1 MWRVSGLRRVES
13 DFVSGGLK
21 CAGWL
26 YLPEVK
32 KPPVVVMAHGF
43 AAERSF
49 QLTAFAERF
58 CREGMAVFLFDYRH
72 FGDSEGRPRNLVSVK
87 KQLEDWRNALKHVR
101 SLEEVDGERIALWGT
116 SFSGG
121 HVLVTAAQD
130 QNVSAVVAQVP
141 FVDGLATAS
150 LLGLR
155 FIIKAAFHGTADTL
169 ASLFGRV
176 HHVPVVADPDRFAVM
191 NTPGSKDGYLSLIPE
206 GSSWKNECPARILLS
221 IPFYRPVRYAP
232 RIKCPV
238 LIVYAEKDTLI
249 PPRAVRKTASKIRNV
264 KVIGFDVGHFDVY
277 FDPVFSETTKI
288 EAEFLKENLQEKR
301 S

>member
-1 MWRVSGLRRVES
+1 MRRVES

-26 YLPEVK
+26 YLPEAK

-49 QLTAFAERF
+49 RLTVFAERF
-58 CREGMAVFLFDYRH
+58 CSEGMAVFLFDYRH
-72 FGDSEGRPRNLVSVK
+72 FGNSEGRPRNLVSVK
-87 KQLEDWRNALKHVR
+87 KQLEDWRAALKHVR
-101 SLEEVDGERIALWGT
+101 SLKEVNGEKVALWGT

-130 QNVSAVVAQVP
+130 QKVSAVVAQVP

-150 LLGLR
+150 LLGLK
-155 FIIKAAFHGTADTL
+155 FIMKAAFHGTADIL
-169 ASLFGRV
+169 ASLIGKV
-176 HHVPVVADPDRFAVM
+176 HHVPVVADPDEFAVM
-191 NTPGSKDGYLSLIPE
+191 NTPGSREGYLSLIPE
-206 GSSWKNECPARILLS
+206 DSSWKNECPARILLS

-238 LIVYAEKDTLI
+238 LIIYAENDTLI
-249 PPRAVRKTASKIRNV
+249 PPEAVRKTASKIRNV
-264 KVIGFDVGHFDVY
+264 KAECFDVGHFDVY
-277 FDPVFSETTKI
+277 FDPVFSEATKI
-288 EAEFLKENLQEKR
+288 EAEFLKENLRETT
-301 S
+301 